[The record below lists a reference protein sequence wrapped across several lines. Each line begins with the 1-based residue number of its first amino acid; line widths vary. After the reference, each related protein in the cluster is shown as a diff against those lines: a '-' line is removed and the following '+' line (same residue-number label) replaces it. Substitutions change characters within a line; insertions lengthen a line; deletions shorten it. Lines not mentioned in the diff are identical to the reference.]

1 MKILNSPLPNNFDSG
16 QGASKEISAIKSGDL
31 LSINRGIRPAPIF
44 DFTAQDDGSYWLWMR
59 DLSDGV
65 QPPWD
70 GDQYIETARHV
81 GQFNNLWTEQDRPKG
96 DWITT
101 DMSTD
106 RRASVSQSTGHPS
119 GQGSVGV
126 DGGSLAGAG
135 VTWVQSEANEIEEY
149 ESQIFAA
156 YIEGLRDSGW
166 CDDESEVRLTYLS
179 RFVTYI
185 LFFPLITL
193 VTNLPEHRRK
203 EFFRRRPGVDGRTVV
218 DQVS

>member
-1 MKILNSPLPNNFDSG
+1 
-16 QGASKEISAIKSGDL
+16 
-31 LSINRGIRPAPIF
+31 
-44 DFTAQDDGSYWLWMR
+44 MR

-101 DMSTD
+101 DMSTGW
-106 RRASVSQSTGHPS
+106 ASVGP
-119 GQGSVGV
+119 GPVGV

-149 ESQIFAA
+149 ESRVFAA
-156 YIEGLRDSGW
+156 YVEGLRDSGW

-179 RFVTYI
+179 QFVTYI

-193 VTNLPEHRRK
+193 VTNLREHRRK
-203 EFFRRRPGVDGRTVV
+203 KFFRRRLGVDDRTVV
-218 DQVS
+218 DQVSQCLHAFIHLVDEGLARAKKL